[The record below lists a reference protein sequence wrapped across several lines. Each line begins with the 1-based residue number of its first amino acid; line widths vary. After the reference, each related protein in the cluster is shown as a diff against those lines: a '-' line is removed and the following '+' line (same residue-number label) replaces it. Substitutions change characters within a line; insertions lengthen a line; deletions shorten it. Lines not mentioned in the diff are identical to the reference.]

1 MRKLN
6 IGDSMI
12 INGGA
17 LKGRKGYI
25 TEVVQN
31 VHQRTIFIVW
41 EGDDLNGSIQKG

>member
-12 INGGA
+12 INGGS

-25 TEVVQN
+25 TEIVQMCIN
-31 VHQRTIFIVW
+31 EQCSYSMGRR
-41 EGDDLNGSIQKG
+41 